1 MRKNWSRSV
10 RGVVGGQADVV
21 MCISRMWWSRFRM
34 RDCVDQSR
42 SSRGQIYV
50 GVEVEVA
57 EVFVE
62 VGAAGGVSGGGGE
75 CEHEIGDGMR
85 PRVQDPEVTCI
96 QAELC
101 DEEGMIGKDW
111 NANDVGEESGDDVV
125 VYCGEWIIPVC
136 PVGGW
141 TPDVVVVEDIATQ

>member
-50 GVEVEVA
+50 GMEVEVA
-57 EVFVE
+57 EVLQ
-62 VGAAGGVSGGGGE
+62 SL
-75 CEHEIGDGMR
+75 EISHGDIKVR
-85 PRVQDPEVTCI
+85 F
-96 QAELC
+96 L
-101 DEEGMIGKDW
+101 
-111 NANDVGEESGDDVV
+111 
-125 VYCGEWIIPVC
+125 
-136 PVGGW
+136 
-141 TPDVVVVEDIATQ
+141 